1 MLGISLNS
9 KSLALMMTDDGPVV
23 VDGQPSLIDDPRK
36 EVLNVNVDAGHARL
50 TAPNAPAHQAGQHI
64 GAALFIFAVRSAL
77 TDEWTAGVA
86 FNQTNS
92 ISFIP
97 CIE

>member
-1 MLGISLNS
+1 
-9 KSLALMMTDDGPVV
+9 MMTDDGPVV
-23 VDGQPSLIDDPRK
+23 VDGQPGLIDDPGQ

-50 TAPNAPAHQAGQHI
+50 TTSNAPAHQAGQHV

-77 TDEWTAGVA
+77 TDEWTSGVA

-92 ISFIP
+92 ILFTP